1 MLKYE
6 DITYAIKR
14 MVVPNVYEYEIG
26 NIDNYAFGSKKKLIE
41 IDVRFQNIIEQVDIK
56 GYYISDGKKSKVFM
70 CEKKQFYYIEYA
82 RSFTIISVYRYMR
95 IDISSGIGST
105 ITYSSEITS
114 ETEGYFEVF
123 LNENLHFI
131 DSL

>member
-114 ETEGYFEVF
+114 ETEGYF
-123 LNENLHFI
+123 
-131 DSL
+131 